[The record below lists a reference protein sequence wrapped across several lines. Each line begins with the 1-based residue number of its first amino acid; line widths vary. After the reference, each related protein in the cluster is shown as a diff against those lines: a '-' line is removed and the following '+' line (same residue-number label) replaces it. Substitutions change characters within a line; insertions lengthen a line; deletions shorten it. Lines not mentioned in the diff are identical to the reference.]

1 MSSISHSSAS
11 PPKKKPVWKGLGFQ
25 VGVSM
30 VLGVVVG
37 LIWPEL
43 GASLKLLGDIFL
55 RLIKTAVAP
64 LVFLT
69 VVAGIAAAGDFKRVG
84 KVGLTATIYFEI
96 VSTIAIVYGLAAA
109 YLFNVGRGMGHVAAS
124 QQAEKGAA
132 NAAKLA
138 SQSHTTFD
146 QFLLNVFPDNFVG
159 AFAKG
164 ELLQVLVIAIIFG
177 AALLSLKPD
186 KRAPI
191 EGGLAT
197 ISNAFFEFIHLI
209 MKLAPVGTFGAVAY
223 AVGANGTDVLIALA
237 WLVLSFYLT
246 IIGFIAIVLGA
257 ICLIFRINLLG
268 LLRYIKDEII
278 VVLGTASSESVLP
291 KLLEKLPG
299 YGASRQAVGLVMPT
313 GYAFNLDGTSIYMG
327 MGVVFLSHAY
337 GIDITWTQLG
347 TLMAIMLLT
356 SKGAATV
363 SGGTFVVFA
372 ATVTAS
378 GFIPVEGLA
387 LLFGV
392 YRFMSMAVATCNV
405 VGNCVATIVTAKLCG
420 EFDPAKAA
428 LANRDPQ
435 AAERAIVSEFELAA
449 PAERG
454 RPAMAAT

>member
-1 MSSISHSSAS
+1 MTDVSHPHAGTAS
-11 PPKKKPVWKGLGFQ
+11 PKPKPSLWRGLGFQ
-25 VGVSM
+25 VVIGM
-30 VLGVVVG
+30 VLGILVG
-37 LIWPEL
+37 LIWPEF
-43 GASLKLLGDIFL
+43 GALLKLLGDIFL

-84 KVGLTATIYFEI
+84 KVGLIATVYFEI
-96 VSTIAIVYGLAAA
+96 ISTVAIVFGLAAA
-109 YLFNVGRGMGHVAAS
+109 YLFDVGIGMGQTTASAGAA
-124 QQAEKGAA
+124 KGAA
-132 NAAKLA
+132 DAAQKAANA
-138 SQSHTTFD
+138 HTTFS
-146 QFLLNVFPDNFVG
+146 QFFLNVFPDNFVG

-164 ELLQVLVIAIIFG
+164 ELLQVLIIAIIFG
-177 AALLSLKPD
+177 AALLSLKPA

-191 EGGLAT
+191 ESGLAT
-197 ISNAFFEFIHLI
+197 ISTAFFEFIHLI
-209 MKLAPVGTFGAVAY
+209 MKLAPIGTFGAVAY

-246 IIGFIAIVLGA
+246 IIAFIAIVLGTV
-257 ICLIFRINLLG
+257 CVIFKINLLG

-299 YGASRQAVGLVMPT
+299 YGASKQTVGLVMPT

-337 GIDITWTQLG
+337 GISISWTQLG

-405 VGNCVATIVTAKLCG
+405 IGNCVATVVTAKLCN
-420 EFDPAKAA
+420 EFDATKAE
-428 LANRDPQ
+428 LANRDPK
-435 AAERAIVSEFELAA
+435 AAEEQIVREFEVALPQTA
-449 PAERG
+449 
-454 RPAMAAT
+454 

>member
-1 MSSISHSSAS
+1 MTSA
-11 PPKKKPVWKGLGFQ
+11 KAKKPLWSGLGFQ
-25 VGVSM
+25 VVVGM
-30 VLGVVVG
+30 VLGAVVG
-37 LIWPEL
+37 VVWPEF

-84 KVGLTATIYFEI
+84 KVGLIATVYFEI
-96 VSTIAIVYGLAAA
+96 VSTIAIVFGLAAA
-109 YLFNVGRGMGHVAAS
+109 YLFNVGVGMGQISASSGAA
-124 QQAEKGAA
+124 KGAA
-132 NAAKLA
+132 DAAKKA
-138 SQSHTTFD
+138 VDSHTTFG
-146 QFLLNVFPDNFVG
+146 QFFLNVFPDNFFG

-177 AALLSLKPD
+177 AALLSLKPV

-197 ISNAFFEFIHLI
+197 ISTAFFEFIHLI
-209 MKLAPVGTFGAVAY
+209 MKLAPIGTFGAVAY
-223 AVGANGTDVLIALA
+223 AVGANGTDVLVALA
-237 WLVLSFYLT
+237 WLVISFYMA
-246 IIGFIAIVLGA
+246 IIAFIALVLGTV
-257 ICLIFRINLLG
+257 CTIFRINLLG
-268 LLRYIKDEII
+268 LLRYIKDEIV

-299 YGASRQAVGLVMPT
+299 YGASKQTVGLVMPT

-337 GIDITWTQLG
+337 GIDVTWTQLG
-347 TLMAIMLLT
+347 TLMAVMLLT

-405 VGNCVATIVTAKLCG
+405 IGNCVATVVTAKLCN
-420 EFDPAKAA
+420 EFDPAKAT
-428 LANRDPQ
+428 LANRDPA
-435 AAERAIVSEFELAA
+435 AAERSITSDFEVSGS
-449 PAERG
+449 PASV
-454 RPAMAAT
+454 

>member
-1 MSSISHSSAS
+1 MTDVSHPHAGTAS
-11 PPKKKPVWKGLGFQ
+11 PKPKPALWRGLGFQ
-25 VGVSM
+25 VVIGM
-30 VLGVVVG
+30 VLGILVG
-37 LIWPEL
+37 LIWPEF

-84 KVGLTATIYFEI
+84 KVGLIATVYFEI
-96 VSTIAIVYGLAAA
+96 ISTIAIVFGLAAA
-109 YLFNVGRGMGHVAAS
+109 YLFDVGIGMGQTTASAGAA
-124 QQAEKGAA
+124 KGAA
-132 NAAKLA
+132 DAAQKA
-138 SQSHTTFD
+138 ADSHTTFS
-146 QFLLNVFPDNFVG
+146 QFFLNVFPDNFMG

-177 AALLSLKPD
+177 AALLSLKPA

-191 EGGLAT
+191 ESGLAT
-197 ISNAFFEFIHLI
+197 ISTAFFEFIHLI
-209 MKLAPVGTFGAVAY
+209 MKLAPIGTFGAVAY

-246 IIGFIAIVLGA
+246 IIAFIAIVLGTVCA
-257 ICLIFRINLLG
+257 IFKINLLG

-299 YGASRQAVGLVMPT
+299 YGASKQTVGLVMPT

-337 GIDITWTQLG
+337 GISISWTQLG

-405 VGNCVATIVTAKLCG
+405 VGNCVATVVTAKLCN
-420 EFDPAKAA
+420 EFDPAKAE
-428 LANRDPQ
+428 LANRDPK
-435 AAERAIVSEFELAA
+435 AAEEQIVREFEVDLPQTA
-449 PAERG
+449 
-454 RPAMAAT
+454 

>member
-1 MSSISHSSAS
+1 MANVHTGAPHAGAPIR
-11 PPKKKPVWKGLGFQ
+11 KPMWRGLGFQ
-25 VGVSM
+25 VGVAM
-30 VLGVVVG
+30 VLGALVG
-37 LIWPEL
+37 LIWPEF
-43 GASLKLLGDIFL
+43 GASLKILGDIFL

-84 KVGLTATIYFEI
+84 RVGLVATIYFEI
-96 VSTIAIVYGLAAA
+96 VSTIAILFGLGAA
-109 YLFNVGRGMGHVAAS
+109 YLFDVGRGMGQISAS
-124 QQAEKGAA
+124 AGATAGAA
-132 NAAKLA
+132 NAAQQA
-138 SQSHTTFD
+138 AGSHTTLG
-146 QFLLNVFPDNFVG
+146 QFFLNVFPDNFIG

-177 AALLSLKPD
+177 AALLSLRPE

-197 ISNAFFEFIHLI
+197 ISTAFFEFINLI
-209 MKLAPVGTFGAVAY
+209 MKLAPIGTFGAVAY
-223 AVGANGTDVLIALA
+223 AVGANGTDVLIALG

-246 IIGFIAIVLGA
+246 VIGFIAIVLGTVCA
-257 ICLIFRINLLG
+257 LFRINLLG
-268 LLRYIKDEII
+268 LLRYIKDEIV

-299 YGASRQAVGLVMPT
+299 YGVSRQSVGLVLPT
-313 GYAFNLDGTSIYMG
+313 GYAFNLDGTSIYMS
-327 MGVVFLSHAY
+327 MGVVFLSHAF
-337 GIDITWTQLG
+337 GIDLSWGQIG

-392 YRFMSMAVATCNV
+392 YRFMSMATATCNV
-405 VGNCVATIVTAKLCG
+405 IGNCIATVVTAKVCG
-420 EFDPAKAA
+420 EFEADKAE
-428 LANRDPQ
+428 LANRNPV
-435 AAERAIVSEFELAA
+435 AAERAALA
-449 PAERG
+449 EVDG
-454 RPAMAAT
+454 ATAH